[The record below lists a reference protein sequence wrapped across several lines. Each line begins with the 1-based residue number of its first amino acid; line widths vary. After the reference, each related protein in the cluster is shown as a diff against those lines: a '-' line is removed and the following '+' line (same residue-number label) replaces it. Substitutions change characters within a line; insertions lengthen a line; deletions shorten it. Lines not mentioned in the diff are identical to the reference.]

1 VKSPVS
7 FFPRIIREFEDN
19 DEPMIYGGNKMGIV
33 VTLIGV
39 IVLLSIVSTIYVDNN
54 SELTIENAKEFGHKI
69 LDTVKL
75 WRV

>member
-1 VKSPVS
+1 
-7 FFPRIIREFEDN
+7 
-19 DEPMIYGGNKMGIV
+19 MGIV

-39 IVLLSIVSTIYVDNN
+39 IVLLGIVSTIYVDNN

-75 WRV
+75 WRA

>member
-1 VKSPVS
+1 MGM
-7 FFPRIIREFEDN
+7 IITL
-19 DEPMIYGGNKMGIV
+19 IGIV
-33 VTLIGV
+33 VI
-39 IVLLSIVSTIYVDNN
+39 LSIVSTIYVDND

>member
-1 VKSPVS
+1 
-7 FFPRIIREFEDN
+7 
-19 DEPMIYGGNKMGIV
+19 MGIV